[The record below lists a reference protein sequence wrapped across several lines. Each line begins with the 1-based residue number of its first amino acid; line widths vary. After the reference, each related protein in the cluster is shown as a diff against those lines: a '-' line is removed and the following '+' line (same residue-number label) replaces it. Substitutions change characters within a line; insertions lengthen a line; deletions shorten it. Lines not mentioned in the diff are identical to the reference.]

1 MPYIYFLLLFLIYI
15 FLFLAT
21 DVYMQKS
28 DMLLK
33 RGFIF
38 FSVFYAFFCIIA
50 MISHIQYT
58 NNILLLN
65 LFYIFKSIFP
75 FTILCLL
82 DFIINLQYK
91 KHIIYV
97 SIMRIF
103 FIFTIIVSISNSI
116 SANSATLYIDS
127 NLIVHGLVFND
138 FVFYMNSAYYIL
150 ISLFIL
156 ALTIKLYF
164 NSAKKRDKQSSIL
177 LVLSIFTY
185 LVYVFVTDISI
196 PKISGVYSLNSNFIL
211 SILPISCIYYA
222 IKNLDLLGIN
232 TSDLLLQAF
241 DKSPEAICLM
251 YNGKIEYVNAMF
263 FNILGEKGNKILP
276 SKTAKNIFPKEIFE
290 EDKFFSKIFK
300 LKKLDSPETVNVL
313 CNKFQF
319 EESSAYEPFDILTI
333 LDIGIIQESQKKIE
347 NINKNLEK
355 LIKESTQKL
364 ENINNEL
371 NTEIKRRIDSES
383 KMLQISSTDSLTGLY
398 NRTFFSQIA
407 HNIIM
412 DSNPIINR
420 HVVIYLDLDNFKNI
434 NDTLGHTMG
443 DEILKEIAVRL
454 KLSVPDTSIISR
466 VGGDEFLIFVKNY
479 RSSPEYL
486 INKLSTKIL
495 KNLREPILLDNKI
508 VNTSISIGFSVYPHA
523 GKDIETLIKH
533 ADIAMYKAK
542 ENGKNSFA
550 IFEKENHSNIK
561 KEFDLTNDM
570 ILAINNNEF
579 KLFYQ
584 PKMEYIDGKVVIVG
598 LEALIRWFHP
608 QKGLIHPDVFIP
620 IAERSGY
627 ISNIFLW
634 VLNEVCNQLKKW
646 NSKGKDFNISIN
658 FSAQRFGQD
667 NIYTNMS
674 KILENT
680 KIDPKKISIE
690 IDEKYLAKN
699 IETSIEMLNYMKSFG
714 INITIDHFGINYSS
728 LNYLRS
734 LPVNGMKVDMSFING
749 IGSNT
754 KDEAIIVAL
763 IELCKG
769 TDIDIIAE
777 GVETKEQYDFLI
789 AHDLKK
795 MQGYYF
801 YKPMSAEDIEK
812 ISELGFDNSVED

>member
-15 FLFLAT
+15 FLFLAM

-28 DMLLK
+28 DMLIK
-33 RGFIF
+33 RGFIL
-38 FSVFYAFFCIIA
+38 FSLFYAFFCIIA

-58 NNILLLN
+58 NNTLLLN
-65 LFYIFKSIFP
+65 LFYIFKSVFP
-75 FTILCLL
+75 FTVLCLL
-82 DFIINLQYK
+82 DFIINLQHK
-91 KHIIYV
+91 KHK
-97 SIMRIF
+97 IF
-103 FIFTIIVSISNSI
+103 TSLIRVFSVFTIIVSISNSI

-127 NLIVHGLVFND
+127 NLIVRGLIFND

-150 ISLFIL
+150 ISLLISV
-156 ALTIKLYF
+156 LTIKLYF
-164 NSAKKRDKQSSIL
+164 NSTIKRDKQSSL
-177 LVLSIFTY
+177 LLILSISAY
-185 LVYVFVTDISI
+185 LVYVFITDIVT
-196 PKISGVYSLNSNFIL
+196 PKISGVYNLNSNFIL
-211 SILPISCIYYA
+211 SIIPIACIYYA

-241 DKSPEAICLM
+241 DKSPEAICLI
-251 YNGKIEYVNAMF
+251 YNGKIKYVNNMF
-263 FNILGEKGNKILP
+263 FNILGEKGDKILP
-276 SKTAKNIFPKEIFE
+276 SKTAKNIFPKEVFKE
-290 EDKFFSKIFK
+290 NKFFSKIFK

-319 EESSAYEPFDILTI
+319 EENSAYEPFDILTI
-333 LDIGIIQESQKKIE
+333 LDIGIVHESQKKIE

-383 KMLQISSTDSLTGLY
+383 KMLQISSTDPLTGLY
-398 NRTFFSQIA
+398 NRRFFSQIS

-434 NDTLGHTMG
+434 NDTLGHTTG
-443 DEILKEIAVRL
+443 DEILKKISSRL
-454 KLSVPDTSIISR
+454 KVSVPDTSIISR

-479 RSSPEYL
+479 RSNPEYL
-486 INKLSTKIL
+486 IDKLSNKIL
-495 KNLREPILLDNKI
+495 KNLREPILLENKI
-508 VNTSISIGFSVYPHA
+508 INTSISIGFSIYPHA
-523 GKDIETLIKH
+523 GKDIETLIKN

-550 IFEKENHSNIK
+550 VFEKESHSNIK

-570 ILAINNNEF
+570 ISAINNNEF

-584 PKMEYIDGKVVIVG
+584 PKMEYIGEKAVIVG

-608 QKGLIHPDVFIP
+608 QKGLIFPDVFIP

-634 VLNEVCNQLKKW
+634 VLNEVCNQQKKW
-646 NSKGKDFNISIN
+646 NRKGQDFNISIN

-667 NIYTNMS
+667 NIYSNMS
-674 KILENT
+674 KILEST
-680 KIDPKKISIE
+680 GVDPKKISIE

-699 IETSIEMLNYMKSFG
+699 IETSIEMLNYMKQLG
-714 INITIDHFGINYSS
+714 INVTIDHFGINYSS

-734 LPVNGMKVDMSFING
+734 LPVNGMKIDMSFING
-749 IGSNT
+749 IGNNT

-763 IELCKG
+763 IELCKS

-777 GVETKEQYDFLI
+777 GVETKEQYEFLI

-801 YKPMSAEDIEK
+801 YKPMPTEDIEK
-812 ISELGFDNSVED
+812 IAELEFDDFIAD